1 MRTTCKQL
9 NPNGQ
14 SFLKHYPQ
22 IAPALPTNR
31 VVHYRELLRGWS
43 VTSKPWRRPSERC
56 RAPTIGSGNVIRHN
70 LRLELGLLTLLLSTN
85 QVAAFGQPAHAA
97 PRNGRMHEE
106 VIVPPHSRG
115 EEAVSQPSTEEEGS
129 EQSAN
134 AAAGANGPTQESQ
147 EDDRSGSSGSS
158 GPPTADRDAALLD
171 ELRARFV
178 FGAVLGKESALLN
191 RTTAPNP
198 INTAQFSETSPYL
211 ALEFQPRWELRRAGS
226 GSTGSKSP
234 GSVIS
239 GFLFTWQDLILEMP
253 IDLALTSIPVLAP
266 ASTTASTSPDEARED
281 QSQEMP
287 PSSSQASGN
296 GESGRANDTSFI
308 QSQKTVNAR
317 ATLLWELARYSSK
330 SAGDFYWSLS
340 AMGSGGFQS
349 VTDEQRALRVW
360 NLEDDLYDH
369 WTLGARLTLY
379 QKRDKDW
386 FPAAYMMYGR
396 GSFQNFE
403 YPLEDEDSEV
413 INCLSDPVMCHSP
426 PPKKAFR

>member
-1 MRTTCKQL
+1 
-9 NPNGQ
+9 
-14 SFLKHYPQ
+14 
-22 IAPALPTNR
+22 
-31 VVHYRELLRGWS
+31 
-43 VTSKPWRRPSERC
+43 
-56 RAPTIGSGNVIRHN
+56 
-70 LRLELGLLTLLLSTN
+70 
-85 QVAAFGQPAHAA
+85 
-97 PRNGRMHEE
+97 
-106 VIVPPHSRG
+106 
-115 EEAVSQPSTEEEGS
+115 
-129 EQSAN
+129 
-134 AAAGANGPTQESQ
+134 
-147 EDDRSGSSGSS
+147 
-158 GPPTADRDAALLD
+158 
-171 ELRARFV
+171 
-178 FGAVLGKESALLN
+178 
-191 RTTAPNP
+191 
-198 INTAQFSETSPYL
+198 
-211 ALEFQPRWELRRAGS
+211 
-226 GSTGSKSP
+226 
-234 GSVIS
+234 
-239 GFLFTWQDLILEMP
+239 MP

-426 PPKKAFR
+426 PPKKAFKLGRSGGRNYFELRILMASIYIGVNINNGEGRDDMRLMVGASVGLDRVVGLFGASGS